1 MEGYDSKIDTTNHI
15 ERVGLLLDIVI
26 ADINGRK
33 YRHDKSK
40 LEEPE
45 KSVFDEVTPKLKSL
59 TYGSEEYNEQ
69 LKKMGTALE
78 HHYTHNRHH
87 PEHFINGI
95 PDMNLIDIIE
105 MLCDWKAASERHTNG
120 NIYNSIEYNTKR
132 FNISKQLIQI
142 FNNTA
147 KSMGW

>member
-1 MEGYDSKIDTTNHI
+1 MENYDSKIDTTNHI
-15 ERVGLLLDIVI
+15 KRVGILLDIVI

-40 LEEPE
+40 LKEPE

-78 HHYTHNRHH
+78 HHYSNNRHH
-87 PEHFINGI
+87 PEHFSDGVNG
-95 PDMNLIDIIE
+95 MNLIDIIE
-105 MLCDWKAASERHTNG
+105 MLCDWKAASERHDDG
-120 NIYNSIEYNTKR
+120 NIYKSIEHNTKR
-132 FNISKQLIQI
+132 FGLSDQLKAILV
-142 FNNTA
+142 NSA
-147 KSMGW
+147 KDMGW